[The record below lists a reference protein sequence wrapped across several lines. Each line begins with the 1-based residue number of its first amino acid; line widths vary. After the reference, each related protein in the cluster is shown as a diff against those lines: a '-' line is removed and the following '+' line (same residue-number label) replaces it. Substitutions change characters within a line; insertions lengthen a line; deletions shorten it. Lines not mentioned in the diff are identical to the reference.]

1 MENQNNDVNY
11 VNQTNTEMN
20 GVQGNPYDVRGVE
33 AEVLGELR
41 KDKIGKPILVLEI
54 AVLFAFVLIALP
66 IVTGM
71 LEDPESFLSKLL
83 SNSNIPGQKTTAPAK
98 WLDGSQLQVLGEA
111 AIKLDNIVMEGFS
124 LSNGKIDVTMSSYN
138 GLLDLDYREYYLE
151 IYSSNKNLVSYIKLM
166 GQHDFQKRRV
176 SFTREDMT
184 FNPDMTYYGKIVE
197 MLPENYENVTINS
210 DESGIGTMTCKKGH
224 SEFVYT
230 FNNNFLI
237 KIDNTE
243 SVYLEEVST
252 QNYMNYLED
261 FRKKADLF
269 TPNSSVTEYP
279 DPNRFEYKA
288 SVDLEAPGYILP
300 DNLKDSNY
308 YKLDTEAKIVR
319 YGMIGKGYVC
329 E

>member
-1 MENQNNDVNY
+1 
-11 VNQTNTEMN
+11 
-20 GVQGNPYDVRGVE
+20 
-33 AEVLGELR
+33 
-41 KDKIGKPILVLEI
+41 
-54 AVLFAFVLIALP
+54 
-66 IVTGM
+66 
-71 LEDPESFLSKLL
+71 
-83 SNSNIPGQKTTAPAK
+83 
-98 WLDGSQLQVLGEA
+98 
-111 AIKLDNIVMEGFS
+111 
-124 LSNGKIDVTMSSYN
+124 
-138 GLLDLDYREYYLE
+138 
-151 IYSSNKNLVSYIKLM
+151 
-166 GQHDFQKRRV
+166 
-176 SFTREDMT
+176 MT

-288 SVDLEAPGYILP
+288 SIDLEAPGYILP

>member
-151 IYSSNKNLVSYIKLM
+151 IYSSNQNLVSYIKLM